1 MKLISDVASTRKRP
15 DGREECLTPE
25 SQAIVNPQ
33 GDPTL
38 KKCRNDYH
46 DVVFMLINDMLI
58 NAAKLNPNLFMA
70 KYVNDIEIGAF
81 TWKDKLLKN
90 TFTKIVVT
98 MTVLF
103 SIPVVSF
110 AKTSDLVTAI
120 LSTSFQ
126 YPICN
131 EEDQKHPSKR
141 CCGKNRRSMSAVDA
155 YLHGTIGL

>member
-1 MKLISDVASTRKRP
+1 
-15 DGREECLTPE
+15 
-25 SQAIVNPQ
+25 
-33 GDPTL
+33 
-38 KKCRNDYH
+38 
-46 DVVFMLINDMLI
+46 
-58 NAAKLNPNLFMA
+58 MA

-131 EEDQKHPSKR
+131 EEDHKHPSN
-141 CCGKNRRSMSAVDA
+141 GAVA
-155 YLHGTIGL
+155 RIGQV